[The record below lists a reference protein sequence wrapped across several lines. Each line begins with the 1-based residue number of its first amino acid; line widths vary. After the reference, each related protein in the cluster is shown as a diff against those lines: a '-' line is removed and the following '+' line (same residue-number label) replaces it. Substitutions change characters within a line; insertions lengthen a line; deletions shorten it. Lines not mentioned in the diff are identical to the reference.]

1 MPDRPARH
9 PARCALG
16 QVLVEERCGGHPVR
30 PALTSHRAVR
40 EVRDHHMGD
49 LGEIGDDVR
58 LRGAARRVEHLPQ
71 MGEGD
76 SMTVDFD
83 RRTVTSHR
91 RHLPRAPGPRL
102 AARRRRVHH
111 GQMRSI
117 WKGSVAFGLVN
128 VPVKL
133 YSATEEKDIRFHQV
147 HAQDGGRVRY
157 KRVCDLDG
165 EEVPYADIAKAYESD
180 DGRTVMLTDEDFA
193 QLPASA
199 SREIEVV
206 SFVPTDQVDPVLFDK
221 TYYLEPAST
230 STKAYVLLRQTLEQT
245 DRIAIVNFAL
255 RQKTRL
261 AALRV
266 RDDVLAIQTLLWPDE
281 VRAAEFPSLDEPV
294 SIKPAELKMAS
305 MLVDSFADDFHPEDY
320 TDDYR
325 EELQQLIES
334 KLEGG
339 EAFETPEKPEEGEDA
354 EVVDLLAALQRSV
367 ERHKQTSSEE
377 EPTPRKA
384 PARGSTRSAKSDDT
398 DGGKPAPRRRTTA
411 KAKTG

>member
-1 MPDRPARH
+1 
-9 PARCALG
+9 
-16 QVLVEERCGGHPVR
+16 
-30 PALTSHRAVR
+30 
-40 EVRDHHMGD
+40 
-49 LGEIGDDVR
+49 
-58 LRGAARRVEHLPQ
+58 
-71 MGEGD
+71 
-76 SMTVDFD
+76 
-83 RRTVTSHR
+83 
-91 RHLPRAPGPRL
+91 
-102 AARRRRVHH
+102 
-111 GQMRSI
+111 MRSI

-147 HAQDGGRVRY
+147 HAQDGGRIRY

-180 DGRTVMLTDEDFA
+180 DGRTVMLTDEDFG
-193 QLPASA
+193 QLPAGS

-206 SFVPTDQVDPVLFDK
+206 SFVPADQVDPVLFDK

-266 RDDVLAIQTLLWPDE
+266 RDDVLVIQTLLWPDE
-281 VRAAEFPSLDEPV
+281 VRAAEFPSLDESV

-320 TDDYR
+320 TDEYR
-325 EELQQLIES
+325 EELRQLIDA

-339 EAFETPEKPEEGEDA
+339 EAFETPGKAEEGEDA

-367 ERHKQTSSEE
+367 ERHKAGAGSKADDQQKEPGKSRARSTSTRTSS
-377 EPTPRKA
+377 TRTS
-384 PARGSTRSAKSDDT
+384 STAAKSDDAE
-398 DGGKPAPRRRTTA
+398 DEAKPTRRRSPA
-411 KAKTG
+411 RKTG